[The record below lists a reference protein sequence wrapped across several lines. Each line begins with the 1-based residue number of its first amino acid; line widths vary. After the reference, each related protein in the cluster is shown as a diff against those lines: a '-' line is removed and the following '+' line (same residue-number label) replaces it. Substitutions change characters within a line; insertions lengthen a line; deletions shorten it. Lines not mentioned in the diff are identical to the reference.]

1 MGAWGSGSFENDD
14 AMDWLDVLT
23 DSGDDEPIIGALE
36 EVVAMAE
43 AGDYIEAPFACNALA
58 AAEIVAALHGKPS
71 ADLPKE
77 ATAWLAGKAVPPAS
91 LLATAQKAV
100 RAIRTGEN
108 SELKEL
114 WQESGEMSAWLKAV
128 ENLENRL
135 A

>member
-1 MGAWGSGSFENDD
+1 MSAWGSGSFENDD

-43 AGDYIEAPFACNALA
+43 AGDYIEASFACNALA

-77 ATAWLAGKAVPPAS
+77 ATAWLAGKAAPPTS
-91 LLATAQKAV
+91 LLATAIKAV
-100 RAIRTGEN
+100 RAIRAGEN
-108 SELKEL
+108 SELKAL
-114 WQESGEMSAWLKAV
+114 WQESGEMSAWSKVV
-128 ENLENRL
+128 EDLENRL